1 MKILVTGGMGY
12 IGSHTVV
19 ELINQGFEP
28 VIVDNL
34 SNSFIDV
41 LDKLKLI
48 TNKSIKFYKEDCTN
62 YEKMDEIFKKEQFDG
77 LIHFAGFKAVGESV
91 SKPLE
96 YYKNNV
102 LSTINLAKLSKKY
115 QLKHFIFSSSAT
127 VYGDQKSPLKE
138 SMELKEA
145 TNPYGESKKMSEKV
159 LMDFSKTY
167 KDINIVLLRY
177 FNPIGAHKSGLI
189 GEVPQGKPNNLMPY
203 ITQVATKKLDK
214 LYVFGND
221 YNTVDGTGVRDYI
234 HVTDLAIGH
243 IKSLLIKE
251 NGLKIYNLGTG
262 NGISV
267 LELINAFE
275 SENKINIPY
284 EIVGRRPGDLATV
297 YADTTK
303 AKKELNFETK
313 FDVKDMVKSSYNFEK
328 NLK

>member
-96 YYKNNV
+96 YYRNNV